1 MRLLSVL
8 ATLAALVVLGC
19 GGGSTSPNGTSSAAS
34 HSGCLGQ
41 PDDDMPATINEIE
54 MYDLQSKFIKGSGNM
69 KVVVKRAKVSIARVK
84 ARRPERPV
92 RQREGEGRTRE
103 EHRDHQVR
111 HASAARSLLPD
122 TERWLRDLLVR

>member
-84 ARRPERPV
+84 KLGVLKDPCV
-92 RQREGEGRTRE
+92 
-103 EHRDHQVR
+103 
-111 HASAARSLLPD
+111 SAKAKAELAKNIGIIKCDMRVQPGHYCLTPND
-122 TERWLRDLLVR
+122 G